1 MYLKGV
7 SFMEYPV
14 YPWIFGSEGLWQW
27 RCIWSKPVA
36 YEHHWRRTVTQ
47 AQQAATGSTSPT
59 LWLLSAHV
67 LWVFMLVAVPI
78 LTVLSLGLSL
88 LLPLNSECTS
98 QHWSCQSLVHN
109 SKLCFVCPSAGGV
122 EAQSHNSR

>member
-1 MYLKGV
+1 M
-7 SFMEYPV
+7 
-14 YPWIFGSEGLWQW
+14 
-27 RCIWSKPVA
+27 
-36 YEHHWRRTVTQ
+36 TQ